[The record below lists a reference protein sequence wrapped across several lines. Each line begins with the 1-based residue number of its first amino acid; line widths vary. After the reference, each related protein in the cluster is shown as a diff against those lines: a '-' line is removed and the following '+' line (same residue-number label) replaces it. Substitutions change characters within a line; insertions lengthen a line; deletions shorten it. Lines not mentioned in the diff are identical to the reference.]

1 MAMLGDI
8 LAAASRSTGGVER
21 WLLADHPRLHEA
33 VGKAAASEG
42 TSVSGFAR
50 VAVADFSERA
60 SEEDWASLTSRLRD
74 SQDPGV
80 ACLLTMLEW
89 RIAADPGPNHPLGGT

>member
-21 WLLADHPRLHEA
+21 WLRADHPRLHEA
-33 VGKAAASEG
+33 VDQAAASEG

-50 VAVADFSERA
+50 MAVVDFSELA
-60 SEEDWASLTSRLRD
+60 NEEDWASLTSRLRD
-74 SQDPGV
+74 SPDPGV

-89 RIAADPGPNHPLGGT
+89 RIAAKPPPNYPVGGT